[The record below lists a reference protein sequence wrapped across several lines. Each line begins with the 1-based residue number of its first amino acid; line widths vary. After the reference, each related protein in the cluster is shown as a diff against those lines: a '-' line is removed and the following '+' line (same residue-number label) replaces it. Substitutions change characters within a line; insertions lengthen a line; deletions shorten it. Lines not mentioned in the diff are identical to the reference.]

1 MTRSCA
7 PSITLA
13 AAAVLVSTATSAQ
26 AAGVDAGSLIT
37 NTAQATYGDA
47 GGTTTIASNEVVIKV
62 DELLDVTVTT
72 LDPGSVVAGTS
83 QTALTF
89 EITNTG
95 NGPEAF
101 ALFANPNVTGNDFTP
116 TIDGIAI
123 DTNGNGVYDPGVDEI
138 LSGPETT
145 PVLAADASVVVFVLA
160 TAPAGSAS
168 GDEAQ
173 VELQARSVTGA
184 GTAGTTFAGEGEN
197 GSDAVVGLTGADG
210 EALGALRYGVA
221 TVQLVKTASIADP
234 FGGTSVVPGSTITYT
249 LTANVSGEGS
259 VSNLVVTDAYPADT
273 TYAANSLTLD
283 GAAQTDAAGDDAA
296 AADAAGI
303 SADLGTV
310 TAGTTRI
317 VTFAV
322 TVDQ

>member
-1 MTRSCA
+1 MARLST
-7 PSITLA
+7 PSVALT
-13 AAAVLVSTATSAQ
+13 AVAVFLSTAPIAK
-26 AAGVDAGSLIT
+26 AAGVEAGSLIT

-72 LDPGSVVAGTS
+72 LDPGSVLASTS

-89 EITNTG
+89 EVTNTG

-101 ALFANPNVTGNDFTP
+101 ALFADPNVTGNDFQP

-138 LSGPETT
+138 LTGPETT

-160 TAPAGSAS
+160 TAPAGTAS

-173 VELQARSVTGA
+173 VELQARSVTGT
-184 GTAGTTFAGEGEN
+184 GTPGTSFAGEGEN
-197 GSDAVVGLTGADG
+197 GSDAIVGLTGADS

-221 TVQLVKTASIADP
+221 TVELVKTASVADP
-234 FGGTSVVPGSTITYT
+234 FGGTSVVPGATITYT
-249 LTANVSGEGS
+249 LTANVTGEGS
-259 VSNLVVTDAYPADT
+259 VANLVVTDAYPADT

-310 TAGTTRI
+310 AAGTTRT